1 MRLRFCRGW
10 GRRRR
15 RRRRADEEGCLLDC
29 FWRLHRI
36 ASHRTRDVFFGG
48 VVCVSSAWE
57 GFSGNYGAK
66 RDDGYLG
73 FPILPFFF
81 LFEGRT
87 KEGVG
92 RILVCFVP
100 SFFPPLSLSLSLAL
114 ALAFMLPSTRGF
126 ICVISILVRH
136 GRISSSRVFWF
147 HHFPH
152 LRSILRGSAR
162 RPERAVFMYIKST

>member
-1 MRLRFCRGW
+1 MRRDAFLIVFG
-10 GRRRR
+10 
-15 RRRRADEEGCLLDC
+15 DC
-29 FWRLHRI
+29 I
-36 ASHRTRDVFFGG
+36 ASHRIALVMFFLGVLCVYPPLGRVFRVTTAQNEMMDIWGSPFCLFFFSLRDGPRRASAGFW
-48 VVCVSSAWE
+48 CVSSHL
-57 GFSGNYGAK
+57 FS
-66 RDDGYLG
+66 L
-73 FPILPFFF
+73 
-81 LFEGRT
+81 
-87 KEGVG
+87 
-92 RILVCFVP
+92 
-100 SFFPPLSLSLSLAL
+100 LSLSLSRAL